1 MTDIAERA
9 GEETGEL
16 SGRRCGGG
24 GGEGAGEAP
33 EKPAAA
39 ATAGPEGD
47 GVEWGAG
54 GGTERRRGS
63 RAEESGARALLEVWT
78 FKALSAEPPSAKPLR
93 KR

>member
-16 SGRRCGGG
+16 SGGGGGGG

-33 EKPAAA
+33 GKPAAA
-39 ATAGPEGD
+39 ATAGPRGD

-54 GGTERRRGS
+54 GGTEHRRGC
-63 RAEESGARALLEVWT
+63 RVR
-78 FKALSAEPPSAKPLR
+78 
-93 KR
+93 